1 MDMTEILI
9 RPASAADKAAVVEF
23 TQHTWEHGDYIPE
36 VYDAW
41 LVDPRGPFLV
51 AEKEGKIIAI
61 SKVTF
66 LGPHQAWL
74 EGLRV
79 HPEHR
84 RHGVARRFL
93 AYQLALAQEKGA
105 RVARLATAWNNFPI
119 HKIVAEQGMCHVAT
133 FVPFLAEAETGPV
146 RACVLSPAD
155 LDAAWDCVL
164 ASDVYRHSARLYDQG
179 WAWKELDKERV
190 AEGIQ
195 KGDAVGW
202 HRQMGDGLLAGLALL
217 SHDWYDE
224 DALRISWVGGDLA
237 EMTEFAHDLR
247 RVAAARGLQKVHT
260 MLVDLP
266 ALRAAFTAAGYK
278 PGSEEEFF
286 GLWIFEKFL

>member
-1 MDMTEILI
+1 MTEILI

-41 LVDPRGPFLV
+41 LVDPRGPLLV
-51 AEKEGKIIAI
+51 AEEEGQIIAI

-66 LGPHQAWL
+66 LEPHQAWL

-93 AYQLALAQEKGA
+93 AYQLAVAQEKGA
-105 RVARLATAWNNFPI
+105 HVVRLATAWNNFPI

-133 FVPFLAEAETGPV
+133 FVPFIAEAEAEAV
-146 RACVLSPAD
+146 RACVLSPVD
-155 LDAAWDCVL
+155 LDAAWAIVL
-164 ASDVYRHSARLYDQG
+164 ASDTYRHSARLYDQG

-190 AEGIQ
+190 AESIQ

-202 HRQMGDGLLAGLALL
+202 HRQVDDGLLAGLALL
-217 SHDWYDE
+217 SHDGYDE
-224 DALRISWVGGDLA
+224 DALRVSWVGGDPA

-266 ALRAAFTAAGYK
+266 ALCAAFTAAGYK
-278 PGSEEEFF
+278 PASEEESF
-286 GLWIFEKFL
+286 GLWIFEKVL